1 MQGNL
6 KKSKFST
13 LLNIIFF
20 LFFFQLIT
28 TNNSV
33 NAKTAYADFRVSVE
47 ILQQCSVNVDQSKI
61 QNYDIIKVLLSANIN
76 MVCNHLGEN
85 SIKIIN
91 KNKQQLNNN
100 VAFNI
105 TKNKL
110 EPVKF
115 TKDSLVNVFFKSSIR
130 SDADDDLLFDRT
142 PEVENKIEPK
152 LLMASMITPVN
163 RIDLDNISNFVVYL
177 EISY

>member
-6 KKSKFST
+6 KKSKFSN

-47 ILQQCSVNVDQSKI
+47 ILEQCSVNVDQSKI

-76 MVCNHLGEN
+76 IVCNHLGEN
-85 SIKIIN
+85 SIKIIIQ
-91 KNKQQLNNN
+91 KKIIQ
-100 VAFNI
+100 A
-105 TKNKL
+105 
-110 EPVKF
+110 
-115 TKDSLVNVFFKSSIR
+115 SLKSI
-130 SDADDDLLFDRT
+130 
-142 PEVENKIEPK
+142 
-152 LLMASMITPVN
+152 
-163 RIDLDNISNFVVYL
+163 YL
-177 EISY
+177 K